1 MSPPIGC
8 GAPSSAPAPSPPPS
22 RPLRGLAA
30 ATMSLA
36 AISLLSARSTPPI
49 SPPSAGPFI
58 DPATAPFTEF
68 RLLPGVGPRLA
79 ERIDAYRGEH
89 GPLRSPEDLLGVHG
103 IGPATLR
110 AIEPWLR
117 FEDER
122 RPASEPADG
131 D

>member
-1 MSPPIGC
+1 MSPAIGC
-8 GAPSSAPAPSPPPS
+8 SEPSCAPVPAPSPQ

-30 ATMSLA
+30 AVMSLA
-36 AISLLSARSTPPI
+36 AISLLSARSEPTI

-79 ERIDAYRGEH
+79 ERIDAYREEH
-89 GPLRSPEDLLGVHG
+89 GPLRRPEDLLGVRG

-117 FEDER
+117 FEEEPG
-122 RPASEPADG
+122 PASEPADG

>member
-1 MSPPIGC
+1 MSPPIVRGD
-8 GAPSSAPAPSPPPS
+8 PSSSAAPSPSPQK
-22 RPLRGLAA
+22 PLRGLAA
-30 ATMSLA
+30 AAISLA
-36 AISLLSARSTPPI
+36 AISLLSAGSEPPDV
-49 SPPSAGPFI
+49 PPAAGPFI

-79 ERIDAYRGEH
+79 ERIDAYREEH
-89 GPLRSPEDLLGVHG
+89 GPLRRPEDLLGVRG

-117 FEDER
+117 FEDEQD
-122 RPASEPADG
+122 PAPERSDR